1 MRYSSDSWLNDKKR
15 DSELITDDK
24 IKVTTEAIQNYVR
37 KAFDQWDEDVVRNI
51 KVVITGSDIVILL
64 TVIFRYM
71 DSDSDILSQVL
82 IYRISQI
89 LRDLGMIFLVVTT
102 HNISYALVLESQSN
116 HEIVEEK

>member
-1 MRYSSDSWLNDKKR
+1 M
-15 DSELITDDK
+15 
-24 IKVTTEAIQNYVR
+24 
-37 KAFDQWDEDVVRNI
+37 
-51 KVVITGSDIVILL
+51 ITGSDIVILL

-71 DSDSDILSQVL
+71 DSDSDILSQLL

-116 HEIVEEK
+116 HEIVEKNRIRKSMKNRIRKSRMKRSEVSKKT

>member
-1 MRYSSDSWLNDKKR
+1 M
-15 DSELITDDK
+15 
-24 IKVTTEAIQNYVR
+24 
-37 KAFDQWDEDVVRNI
+37 
-51 KVVITGSDIVILL
+51 ITGSDIVILL

-71 DSDSDILSQVL
+71 DSHSDILSQVL

-116 HEIVEEK
+116 HEIVEKK